1 MQPLSD
7 GVWMRTPNGGYV
19 DGRGLL
25 TGDSPISRVLA
36 NIPLIGSF
44 LSTII

>member
-7 GVWMRTPNGGYV
+7 GLWMKSPNGGYV
-19 DGRGLL
+19 DGRGLIA
-25 TGDSPISRVLA
+25 GDSPISRVLA
-36 NIPLIGSF
+36 NIPLIGSL